1 AASPPAVRLAAAVAM
16 AAALALATPPAPAS
30 GCPAPCRCDGAFVY
44 CNDRALTSV
53 PSGIPREA
61 TTLFL
66 QNNLINDAGIPSELT
81 HLRDVD
87 TVYLYGNR
95 LEEFPTN
102 LPPGVRELHLQE
114 NRVRVVPRAALARL
128 AALERLHLDDNVV
141 TSVGVERGA
150 FAGAAGLKVL
160 FLSRNLL
167 SAVPIGLPRGLEE
180 LRLDDNRVGAISE
193 QALGGLGN
201 LKRLFLEGNQLS
213 EKSIAERAFRDL
225 DSLAELSL
233 ARNAFAAVPANL
245 PGTRLERLYLQDNRI
260 SRVSAGALA
269 GLRQLARLDLSGN
282 SLGVLPQGV
291 FDDLSQLAQLS
302 VRNNPW
308 RCTCALLWLQE
319 WMKRRSSVTMVRG
332 MVCQAPETARGTP
345 LEGLALDCRASI
357 KVSVGNFRYVVP
369 LNGAHP
375 ARDEF

>member
-1 AASPPAVRLAAAVAM
+1 SPPAVRLAAAVAM

-87 TVYLYGNR
+87 T
-95 LEEFPTN
+95 
-102 LPPGVRELHLQE
+102 LHLQE

-319 WMKRRSSVTMVRG
+319 WMK
-332 MVCQAPETARGTP
+332 
-345 LEGLALDCRASI
+345 
-357 KVSVGNFRYVVP
+357 
-369 LNGAHP
+369 
-375 ARDEF
+375 